1 MVTDSWQT
9 IAASKRA
16 HNAAL
21 IPTEWLLPSPPSSE
35 VRNVIDVP
43 RTCGILT
50 DKEVEITEKYAV
62 SGLVAEIAKG
72 TYSAVEVTTAFCK
85 RAAIAQQLTNCL
97 TEVFFDRAIERA
109 KELDEHYA
117 KTGKTVGP
125 LHGLPVSLKDQIE
138 IKGTDF
144 TMSYVGWVGK
154 VAEHDAVI
162 AELLLKQG
170 AVLYVRTNMSQGLW
184 FGEGNNNVFGRT
196 LNPFNRNLT
205 CGGSSGGEG
214 ALIGMRGSL
223 LGVGSDVGGSVRIP
237 AAYQGLY
244 GLRPS
249 YCRIPYCKTSNSSE
263 GESDIREIV
272 RSVLGPLTTSLDG
285 LKLFV
290 QSVLAASPWEYDPWT
305 PRMPWSHEAYSLRD
319 HGGEGGKLCFAIMWD
334 DGVVKPVAPYTR
346 ALEETKKA
354 LLAAGH
360 EVIDWEPFKS
370 AEARDIISAV
380 FNADG
385 GVSAAR
391 QGDVHLYPRSPLHP
405 NEFVGPGRFP
415 PDIMFPHL
423 HYPARDIRHQLSLSG
438 EPQLGAVLSRTASE
452 LGVYDFFALC
462 HRRTGFIKDA
472 LDHWNGTVSRTGT
485 GRPVDG
491 VIAPASACAPSR
503 HDAPMYIGYTS
514 FSNLADYATAIIP
527 VTQVDP
533 AVDVTPPAH
542 EFRNEQDK
550 FNYEQYDPEYF
561 RDAPISLQVIGK
573 KYEEEA
579 VIRMTEIVAS
589 ALGKI

>member
-16 HNAAL
+16 RNAAL

-35 VRNVIDVP
+35 VRNVINIP
-43 RTCGILT
+43 RTCGVLT
-50 DKEVEITEKYAV
+50 DKEAEITEQHSV
-62 SGLVAEIAKG
+62 SGLVGEIAKG

-97 TEVFFDRAIERA
+97 TEVFFDKAIERA

-138 IKGTDF
+138 VKGTEF

-170 AVLYVRTNMSQGLW
+170 AVFYVRTNMSQGLW

-249 YCRIPYCKTSNSSE
+249 YCRQ
-263 GESDIREIV
+263 EIV

-290 QSVLAASPWEYDPWT
+290 QSILAASPWEHDPWT

-370 AEARDIISAV
+370 AEAGEIISAV

-385 GVSAAR
+385 G
-391 QGDVHLYPRSPLHP
+391 
-405 NEFVGPGRFP
+405 
-415 PDIMFPHL
+415 
-423 HYPARDIRHQLSLSG
+423 RDIRHQLSLSG

-452 LGVYDFFALC
+452 MGVYDFFALC

-472 LDHWNGTVSRTGT
+472 LDHWNGTVSRTST
-485 GRPVDG
+485 GRAVDG
-491 VIAPASACAPSR
+491 IIAPASACAPSR

-533 AVDVTPPAH
+533 AVDVAPPAH

-550 FNYEQYDPEYF
+550 FNYEQYDPEYY

-579 VIRMTEIVAS
+579 VIRMTEIIAS
-589 ALGKI
+589 ALGKV